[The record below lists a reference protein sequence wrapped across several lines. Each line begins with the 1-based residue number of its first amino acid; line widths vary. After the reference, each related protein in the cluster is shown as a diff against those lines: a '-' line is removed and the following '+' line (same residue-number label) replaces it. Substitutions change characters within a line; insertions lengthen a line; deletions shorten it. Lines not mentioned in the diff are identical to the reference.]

1 VQEEGG
7 KNPKKAGQYKFN
19 LLLNVVTTQH
29 ANQSATV
36 AESVPD
42 MHETTLHQQQRRVR
56 SESAAGTRQR
66 RVNDIKH
73 IVTPAPRLSG

>member
-29 ANQSATV
+29 VSQSATV

-42 MHETTLHQQQRRVR
+42 MHEITLHQQ
-56 SESAAGTRQR
+56 
-66 RVNDIKH
+66 
-73 IVTPAPRLSG
+73 